1 MTELTPIKGSPHP
14 TLVAEDLRALA
25 SLVENDGDGFLAALI
40 TQLFT
45 RNAVWPAHS
54 IAHGDR
60 YGQGRAVMAETIRR
74 LKTIA
79 TAPVGKDFKEGGEG
93 YLDVTVPLQ
102 ALQIVLTD
110 LRAQVCERVVTGTQ
124 TVTEE
129 VPDPDYIAAAPK
141 VTVTREVESVEW
153 NCVPILSHDAAV
165 QS

>member
-1 MTELTPIKGSPHP
+1 MSEIIPIAGSPAAA
-14 TLVAEDLRALA
+14 LVAQDLHTLA
-25 SLVENDGDGFLAALI
+25 DLVENDADGFLAALI
-40 TQLFT
+40 GQLF
-45 RNAVWPAHS
+45 RKAVWPIHS
-54 IAHGDR
+54 VAR
-60 YGQGRAVMAETIRR
+60 ENRFGQERAVMAEAIRR

-79 TAPVGKDFKEGGEG
+79 TAPVRKEYQEGGEG

-129 VPDPDYIAAAPK
+129 VLDPDYLAAAPK
-141 VTVTREVESVEW
+141 ITVTREVESVEW
-153 NCVPILSHDAAV
+153 KCGPILASDVAV